1 MRDDIHSPAIIP
13 VLIADWMQWEDKLA
27 WHLQSIADRH
37 YASLGC
43 TQSKEALLDK
53 LKDAMRNSREYQRW
67 IVADKTG
74 HIYAF
79 ALTTIELDA
88 ENTCHFHACVGEKR
102 ELWYKML
109 VDNVKVWAYSVAN
122 SRRMTAWGRHGWKK
136 DLATLGFSVI
146 KKDKHHTLYESRI

>member
-27 WHLQSIADRH
+27 WHLQSIADR
-37 YASLGC
+37 AGG
-43 TQSKEALLDK
+43 EWDLDE
-53 LKDAMRNSREYQRW
+53 LIDNMRNDRAYQRW
-67 IVADKTG
+67 VVASKAGD
-74 HIYAF
+74 IYAF
-79 ALTTIELDA
+79 AITTIKTDSV
-88 ENTCHFHACVGEKR
+88 NTCHFHACAGKKR

-122 SRRMTAWGRHGWKK
+122 SRRMTVWGRHGWKK

-146 KKDKHHTLYESRI
+146 KSDKHHTFYESRIG